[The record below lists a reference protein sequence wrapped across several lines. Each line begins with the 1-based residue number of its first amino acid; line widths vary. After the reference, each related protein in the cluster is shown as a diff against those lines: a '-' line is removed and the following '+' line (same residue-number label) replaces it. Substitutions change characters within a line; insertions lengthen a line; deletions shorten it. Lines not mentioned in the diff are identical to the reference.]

1 MDRTNN
7 IAEGWHHA
15 FSVIT
20 VITTGCKRPSFFT
33 FLDNLKLDENIAR
46 GKIVSFEAGR
56 EAPKKEKEYELRD
69 AAIKNVI
76 QIYLAAAAAE
86 TAKEAAAKANEDD
99 LDSDEEEE
107 QQPQQQEDVMEQR
120 KKWFNSAAYGL
131 LKGIAFNTKL

>member
-15 FSVIT
+15 FAV
-20 VITTGCKRPSFFT
+20 TTGCKRPSFFM

-76 QIYLAAAAAE
+76 QNYLAAAGAE
-86 TAKEAAAKANEDD
+86 KAKEAAANANEDD

-107 QQPQQQEDVMEQR
+107 QQQQQQQEDVMEQR
-120 KKWFNSAAYGL
+120 NKWFNSAAYGL
-131 LKGIAFNTKL
+131 LKAIAFNTKL